1 MNHQKY
7 NADGVNG
14 EKQTRQRPAQPE
26 PHLSASSNSR
36 HQTHRTQQQTHR
48 REKVHIVRPVNNGV
62 SLRAVSEGKT
72 QGNAG

>member
-14 EKQTRQRPAQPE
+14 EKQTRQRPAEPE

-36 HQTHRTQQQTHR
+36 HQTHRSHQQPHR
-48 REKVHIVRPVNNGV
+48 GEKVHIMRPVNNSV
-62 SLRAVSEGKT
+62 SLRTVSEGKS